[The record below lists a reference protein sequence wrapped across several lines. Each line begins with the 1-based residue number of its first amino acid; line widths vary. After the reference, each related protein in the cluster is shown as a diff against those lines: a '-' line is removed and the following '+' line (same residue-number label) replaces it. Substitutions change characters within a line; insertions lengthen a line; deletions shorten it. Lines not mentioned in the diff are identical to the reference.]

1 MSLGPTPRQLR
12 TRSKTGRILLVCVRL
27 FVLPHVM
34 VGIGMALVVL
44 SKLLLVLIGT
54 ATLGTMESKTFSK
67 DRKGRC
73 SYHVHYSFRTDNSV
87 HRGKTHIDSDFYDV
101 LAERAS
107 VQVLYLGLAPEYIS
121 DILQPGKSLPPNTWK
136 AIIFAGFWNAVVSL
150 FVYLLYIRP
159 WRRKRLVKTGAAGTG
174 KVVARRIDRGAKG
187 TPQFV
192 VEYEYLALGQ
202 SYRGEEMTD
211 ESLYN
216 AFPNGRRLSVIY
228 DPKKPSRS
236 VALDLCE
243 WEIVETSS

>member
-1 MSLGPTPRQLR
+1 MSPGPPPRQLR
-12 TRSKTGRILLVCVRL
+12 TRSKTGSILLICVRL
-27 FVLPHVM
+27 FVLPHVI
-34 VGIGMALVVL
+34 VGIGMALVML

-54 ATLGTMESKTFSK
+54 ATLGTVESRTFSK
-67 DRKGRC
+67 ERKGRY
-73 SYHVHYSFRTDNSV
+73 SYHVHYSFRTDNSI
-87 HRGKTHIDSDFYDV
+87 HRGKTQIDCDSYDV
-101 LAERAS
+101 LPERAS

-121 DILQPGKSLPPNTWK
+121 DILQPGKSLPPTTWK
-136 AIIFAGFWNAVVSL
+136 AILFAGFWNAL
-150 FVYLLYIRP
+150 LFPFVYLLYIMP

-174 KVVARRIDRGAKG
+174 KVVARRIDRAPKG
-187 TPQFV
+187 SPQYV

-216 AFPNGRRLSVIY
+216 AFPDGRKLSVIY

-243 WEIVETSS
+243 WEIVETSA